1 MNSKVRGLL
10 QELSRCREGY
20 SSAHMLASVANSY
33 PAGTLSEAALMWCI
47 SLYIKSLHHSIVTC
61 WLSRQTWLVHAL
73 TSAVLCLCPEETAAE
88 AEAAASGPAGDW
100 SRGEFS
106 AVPHAAAP
114 TAPSSH
120 TLYDA
125 PVPLLIALHRPMC
138 QNVNAEI
145 STLHFSV
152 PVLRQQN
159 YEILNVVL

>member
-1 MNSKVRGLL
+1 
-10 QELSRCREGY
+10 
-20 SSAHMLASVANSY
+20 MLASVANSY

-61 WLSRQTWLVHAL
+61 WLVHAL

-120 TLYDA
+120 TLYGA

>member
-1 MNSKVRGLL
+1 M
-10 QELSRCREGY
+10 
-20 SSAHMLASVANSY
+20 
-33 PAGTLSEAALMWCI
+33 
-47 SLYIKSLHHSIVTC
+47 
-61 WLSRQTWLVHAL
+61 HAL

-114 TAPSSH
+114 TAPSSN
-120 TLYDA
+120 TLYGA